1 MMFGYFMYRTVCNVV
16 GYLYPAYASFKAIKA
31 NNTKNITAWLT
42 YWIVMALFSVGEGTA
57 DNFIFWLPFYYEIKM
72 IFVIWL
78 ILPQTQGATRIYDS
92 YVVPILTRY
101 EKEIDKKLGM
111 AQEQVTNQ
119 GPELVKQG
127 LELSK
132 QGLAKLYEVAAEGI
146 LKVSH

>member
-1 MMFGYFMYRTVCNVV
+1 M
-16 GYLYPAYASFKAIKA
+16 
-31 NNTKNITAWLT
+31 AWLT

-57 DNFIFWLPFYYEIKM
+57 DNFIFWHVAFLLRNKNDICDMADPSANTTK
-72 IFVIWL
+72 
-78 ILPQTQGATRIYDS
+78 RIYDS
-92 YVVPILTRY
+92 YVVPTLTRY

-119 GPELVKQG
+119 GSELVKQG

-146 LKVSH
+146 LK